1 VIDTGSAGLARR
13 SQEAYFESM
22 QVPMTKVVTLALAA
36 VMVVGTLDAASARQK
51 KKHRIAR
58 PAVTQTDRIPGTLVP
73 LDREGTP
80 IIMQGYRSP
89 RMMRDAGQP
98 TLEPRQRADRPV
110 RIPRGSSTY
119 IPPPVPSPYSI
130 NSPPAAALTQPPPA
144 PYQPPPITTFSDRV
158 NNAIQ
163 AYPLQKGIGNNPTDQ
178 QEFIRQRLNQ

>member
-1 VIDTGSAGLARR
+1 MR
-13 SQEAYFESM
+13 
-22 QVPMTKVVTLALAA
+22 VPLIKAVTLGLAA
-36 VMVVGTLDAASARQK
+36 VLVMGMLDAALARQK
-51 KKHRIAR
+51 KKHRISR

-73 LDREGTP
+73 MDREGTP

-98 TLEPRQRADRPV
+98 EPRQRADRPV

-119 IPPPVPSPYSI
+119 IPPPNPSPYSI
-130 NSPPAAALTQPPPA
+130 NSPPAPALTQPAPA

-163 AYPLQKGIGNNPTDQ
+163 AYPLQKGIGNNPIDQ